1 MAESKAEHG
10 RQDFRVDDIIPIC
23 DEKLTRE
30 AFEINKSKVGIKS
43 RQNSMLQTMVG
54 RDLFGEEREEMS
66 TEVSGALEALDAKLN
81 YLIGVNMLNDASH
94 SDMQE
99 KAVNLSVTGV
109 SFVSDNDYS
118 VGDVCKVT
126 LMLPSFPP
134 STLELLAVLRRVDV
148 VEDGRNKIGAQFYY
162 RCDEEEDTIAK
173 YVYRRHRET
182 IRSKSRNAE
191 LDSGISAK

>member
-1 MAESKAEHG
+1 MVRATEEHG

-30 AFEINKSKVGIKS
+30 MFDINKSKVGIKS
-43 RQNSMLQTMVG
+43 RQNSMLQNMVG
-54 RDLFGEEREEMS
+54 RDIFSGDRDDVKP
-66 TEVSGALEALDAKLN
+66 EVSGALEALDAKLN
-81 YLIGVNMLNDASH
+81 YLIGVNILNEASH

-109 SFVSDNDYS
+109 SFVSENDYS
-118 VGDVCKVT
+118 AGDLSKVT

-134 STLELLAVLRRVDV
+134 STLELLAVIRRVDPAG
-148 VEDGRNKIGAQFYY
+148 DGRMRIGAQFYY
-162 RCDEEEDTIAK
+162 RCDEEEDTVAK

-182 IRSKSRNAE
+182 IRASSRNAE
-191 LDSGISAK
+191 LDSELNDL

>member
-1 MAESKAEHG
+1 MVRATEEHG

-30 AFEINKSKVGIKS
+30 VFEINKSKVGIKS
-43 RQNSMLQTMVG
+43 RQNSMLQNMVG
-54 RDLFGEEREEMS
+54 KDIFANDGVDVNP
-66 TEVSGALEALDAKLN
+66 EVSGALEALDAKLN

-109 SFVSDNDYS
+109 SFVSENDYE
-118 VGDVCKVT
+118 VGDVSKIT

-134 STLELLAVLRRVDV
+134 STLELLAVIKRVDPAG
-148 VEDGRNKIGAQFYY
+148 DGRKRIGAQFYY
-162 RCDEEEDTIAK
+162 RCDDEEDTVAK

-182 IRSKSRNAE
+182 IRARSRNAQ
-191 LDSGISAK
+191 LDSEIG